1 MCTWSYKFNN
11 KFDQKKNM
19 QKNNYEKY
27 IIVQIEP
34 NFKKGKTPM
43 AKSSKNGLK
52 RSWLLECLSRATSF

>member
-43 AKSSKNGLK
+43 AKSSKNGLNV
-52 RSWLLECLSRATSF
+52 